1 MRYLKDLYVSE
12 ELKGR
17 EEEIM
22 EHLEK
27 KEFQFRVYLIALPE
41 NEKNQLEIYHSGM
54 LNQEWYRDKDVF
66 VVGLAKGYLQ
76 ALELVRK
83 IAEETVDKTGDA
95 DIRQYILKRQGNQV
109 DPELEFFLFQ
119 MFHYL
124 LFPAF

>member
-41 NEKNQLEIYHSGM
+41 NEKNQLEIYHSEM
-54 LNQEWYRDKDVF
+54 LNQEWYRDKYVF
-66 VVGLAKGYLQ
+66 VVGLTKGYLQ

-95 DIRQYILKRQGNQV
+95 DIRQYILKRQGN
-109 DPELEFFLFQ
+109 
-119 MFHYL
+119 
-124 LFPAF
+124 

>member
-17 EEEIM
+17 EEEII

-41 NEKNQLEIYHSGM
+41 NERNQLEIYHSGM
-54 LNQEWYRDKDVF
+54 LNQTWYREKDVF

-83 IAEETVDKTGDA
+83 IAQETVDKTGNA
-95 DIRQYILKRQGNQV
+95 DIRQYILKRQGN
-109 DPELEFFLFQ
+109 
-119 MFHYL
+119 
-124 LFPAF
+124 

>member
-41 NEKNQLEIYHSGM
+41 NEKNQLETGM
-54 LNQEWYRDKDVF
+54 VP
-66 VVGLAKGYLQ
+66 G
-76 ALELVRK
+76 
-83 IAEETVDKTGDA
+83 
-95 DIRQYILKRQGNQV
+95 
-109 DPELEFFLFQ
+109 
-119 MFHYL
+119 
-124 LFPAF
+124 

>member
-1 MRYLKDLYVSE
+1 MPKKAGVEAWKKKRRKEY
-12 ELKGR
+12 
-17 EEEIM
+17 
-22 EHLEK
+22 LEK

-95 DIRQYILKRQGNQV
+95 DIRQYILKRQGN
-109 DPELEFFLFQ
+109 
-119 MFHYL
+119 
-124 LFPAF
+124 

>member
-54 LNQEWYRDKDVF
+54 LNQEWYRGKDVF

-95 DIRQYILKRQGNQV
+95 DIRQYILKRQGN
-109 DPELEFFLFQ
+109 
-119 MFHYL
+119 
-124 LFPAF
+124 

>member
-54 LNQEWYRDKDVF
+54 LNQKWYRDKDVF

-95 DIRQYILKRQGNQV
+95 DIRQYILKRQGN
-109 DPELEFFLFQ
+109 
-119 MFHYL
+119 
-124 LFPAF
+124 

>member
-27 KEFQFRVYLIALPE
+27 KEFQFRVYLIVLPE

-54 LNQEWYRDKDVF
+54 LNQKWYRDKDVF

-95 DIRQYILKRQGNQV
+95 DIRQYILKRQGN
-109 DPELEFFLFQ
+109 
-119 MFHYL
+119 
-124 LFPAF
+124 

>member
-66 VVGLAKGYLQ
+66 VVGPAKGYLQ

-95 DIRQYILKRQGNQV
+95 DIRQYILKRQGN
-109 DPELEFFLFQ
+109 
-119 MFHYL
+119 
-124 LFPAF
+124 